1 MRGSSGAAQPLST
14 DSGVCGKGKTVEPVQ
29 VNGSTLYRTTVTGFA
44 SRSDAQQFCQALKA
58 AGKNCF
64 VK

>member
-1 MRGSSGAAQPLST
+1 MIA
-14 DSGVCGKGKTVEPVQ
+14 GKGKKVEPIER
-29 VNGSTLYRTTVTGFA
+29 NGSTLYRTSVTGFA
-44 SRSDAQQFCQALKA
+44 SRADGQAFCDALKS